1 MMKSIP
7 VWKQELSDGVHAA
20 RLASLYCC
28 SPAET
33 ASEAARYTAVL
44 DGLEKTFGSHAEAGL
59 YSAPG
64 RTEIGGNHTDHQ
76 HGRVLAGSVNIDMI
90 AAAAPNDKNQLR
102 VQSEGYD
109 LCVIDLNDL
118 EARKEEENT
127 TAALLRGECAAF
139 TQRGAKLA
147 GLDIYISSNVP
158 KGSGVSSSAA
168 FEVLIGVILNDCF
181 MTEKV
186 SPIAIA
192 QIGQWAENVYF
203 GKPCGLMDQMASSVG
218 NIITIDFASPAKPVV
233 EPVAVDFSKAGLVL
247 CILDSGA
254 DHADLTDEYA
264 AIPAECRAVA
274 AVCGGEVLRDVPFET
289 FLAKL
294 PECRRQCGD
303 RAVLRAFHVYAD
315 NDRVAK
321 QVAALHDG
329 DFDTFLRL
337 VNESGRSSW
346 EYLQNVIPAGYKEHQ
361 EVGVTIAA
369 AKHLLGDKGAV
380 RVHGGGFAGTV
391 QAFVPVEMLDEFKAG
406 MEAIL
411 GEGRCH
417 VLSIRPEG
425 GAVL

>member
-28 SPAET
+28 APAET
-33 ASEAARYTAVL
+33 ASEAARYAAVL

-76 HGRVLAGSVNIDMI
+76 HGRVLAGSVTIDLI

-109 LCVIDLNDL
+109 LCIIDLNDL

-127 TAALLRGECAAF
+127 TASLLRGECAAF

-147 GLDIYISSNVP
+147 GLDVYISSNVP

-233 EPVAVDFSKAGLVL
+233 EPVAVDFSKAGLAL

-329 DFDTFLRL
+329 DFGTFLSL
-337 VNESGRSSW
+337 VNESGCSSW

>member
-28 SPAET
+28 APAET

-127 TAALLRGECAAF
+127 TASLLRGECAAF

-147 GLDIYISSNVP
+147 GLDVYISSNVP

-168 FEVLIGVILNDCF
+168 FEVLIGVILNDRF
-181 MTEKV
+181 MAEKV

-233 EPVAVDFSKAGLVL
+233 EPVAVDFSKAGLAL

-329 DFDTFLRL
+329 DFGTFLSL
-337 VNESGRSSW
+337 VNESGCSSW

>member
-28 SPAET
+28 APAET
-33 ASEAARYTAVL
+33 ASEAARYAAVL

-76 HGRVLAGSVNIDMI
+76 HGRVLAGSVHIDMI

-147 GLDIYISSNVP
+147 GLDVYISSNVP

-233 EPVAVDFSKAGLVL
+233 EPVAVDFSKAGLAL

-329 DFDTFLRL
+329 DFGTFLSL
-337 VNESGRSSW
+337 VNESGCSSW